1 MEVGTGRALSA
12 VILVTWTA
20 TPGETARAR
29 RGSKNSSVRGCEWA
43 PQLLHSCV
51 PSPGPAPFFF
61 YLRSS
66 FNILA
71 EPSRARTEKERERMA
86 GVRFLLGPRPN
97 PRFLPSPPRRANFSS
112 ASFVAR
118 GGTNTKSSWKAPLIV
133 LNAIDNLD
141 IARMY
146 TRGATRMLAGDLT
159 DRAIFVEQRG
169 HRLASSGQGALVL
182 PPVPSSPPLV
192 FETLKLPG
200 CSNSWGRVLIVNRR
214 GSRKWGRMISTEVV
228 LEMISLS

>member
-71 EPSRARTEKERERMA
+71 EPSRARTEKEREREN
-86 GVRFLLGPRPN
+86 GRRQIFTRPASKSS
-97 PRFLPSPPRRANFSS
+97 LPSFAPSSSKFFVGLVRRSRRN
-112 ASFVAR
+112 
-118 GGTNTKSSWKAPLIV
+118 KHPSWKAPLIV

-146 TRGATRMLAGDLT
+146 TKGTTGMLAGDLT

>member
-51 PSPGPAPFFF
+51 PSPGPALFFF

-71 EPSRARTEKERERMA
+71 EPSRARTEREREWPASDFYSARVQILA
-86 GVRFLLGPRPN
+86 SFLRPLVEQIFRRPRSSFAEEQTPN
-97 PRFLPSPPRRANFSS
+97 PPLAKGTANRFKRDRQSRYRSN
-112 ASFVAR
+112 VYQE
-118 GGTNTKSSWKAPLIV
+118 GNENV
-133 LNAIDNLD
+133 
-141 IARMY
+141 
-146 TRGATRMLAGDLT
+146 GDLT

>member
-71 EPSRARTEKERERMA
+71 ERAPHAHTHTEGERERGME
-86 GVRFLLGPRPN
+86 GGRERENGRRQIFTRPASKSS
-97 PRFLPSPPRRANFSS
+97 LPSSPPWCTRRANFSS
-112 ASFVAR
+112 ASFVVR
-118 GGTNTKSSWKAPLIV
+118 GGTNTPSPRSRSRKAATRW
-133 LNAIDNLD
+133 NGGTANRFKRNRHLD

-146 TRGATRMLAGDLT
+146 YENVGRQFNR
-159 DRAIFVEQRG
+159 
-169 HRLASSGQGALVL
+169 SGNI
-182 PPVPSSPPLV
+182 
-192 FETLKLPG
+192 
-200 CSNSWGRVLIVNRR
+200 C
-214 GSRKWGRMISTEVV
+214 
-228 LEMISLS
+228 

>member
-1 MEVGTGRALSA
+1 M
-12 VILVTWTA
+12 
-20 TPGETARAR
+20 
-29 RGSKNSSVRGCEWA
+29 
-43 PQLLHSCV
+43 

-71 EPSRARTEKERERMA
+71 EPSRARTEKEREREN
-86 GVRFLLGPRPN
+86 GRRQIFTRPASKSS
-97 PRFLPSPPRRANFSS
+97 LPSFAPSSSKFFVGLVRRSRRNKHQTLPS
-112 ASFVAR
+112 R
-118 GGTNTKSSWKAPLIV
+118 KAPLIV

-182 PPVPSSPPLV
+182 PPVPFSS
-192 FETLKLPG
+192 F
-200 CSNSWGRVLIVNRR
+200 
-214 GSRKWGRMISTEVV
+214 SRFRNAKITWMLEWLGPCFNCESTRIEKVRKDDFDR
-228 LEMISLS
+228 SSFGND

>member
-1 MEVGTGRALSA
+1 MWMSPAAATFLCAIAGTRAVFLLFTFLLQYFSRT
-12 VILVTWTA
+12 I
-20 TPGETARAR
+20 ARAHR
-29 RGSKNSSVRGCEWA
+29 
-43 PQLLHSCV
+43 
-51 PSPGPAPFFF
+51 
-61 YLRSS
+61 
-66 FNILA
+66 
-71 EPSRARTEKERERMA
+71 ERERMA

-133 LNAIDNLD
+133 LNAIDNLN

-182 PPVPSSPPLV
+182 PPVPYSSSHFRNAKITWML
-192 FETLKLPG
+192 E
-200 CSNSWGRVLIVNRR
+200 WGRLGPCFNCE
-214 GSRKWGRMISTEVV
+214 STRIEEGWYEV
-228 LEMISLS
+228 IFGND

>member
-1 MEVGTGRALSA
+1 MWMSPAAATFLCAIAGTRAVFLLFTFLLQYFSRT
-12 VILVTWTA
+12 I
-20 TPGETARAR
+20 ARAHR
-29 RGSKNSSVRGCEWA
+29 
-43 PQLLHSCV
+43 
-51 PSPGPAPFFF
+51 
-61 YLRSS
+61 
-66 FNILA
+66 
-71 EPSRARTEKERERMA
+71 EREREN
-86 GVRFLLGPRPN
+86 GRRQIFTRPASKSS
-97 PRFLPSPPRRANFSS
+97 LPSFAPSSSKFFVGLVRRSRRNKHQTLPS
-112 ASFVAR
+112 R
-118 GGTNTKSSWKAPLIV
+118 KAPLIV

-214 GSRKWGRMISTEVV
+214 GSRKDDMK
-228 LEMISLS
+228 

>member
-29 RGSKNSSVRGCEWA
+29 RGSKN
-43 PQLLHSCV
+43 SCV

-71 EPSRARTEKERERMA
+71 EPSRARTEKEREREN
-86 GVRFLLGPRPN
+86 GRRQIFTRPASKSS
-97 PRFLPSPPRRANFSS
+97 LPSFAPSSSKFFVGLVRRSRRNKHQTLPS
-112 ASFVAR
+112 R
-118 GGTNTKSSWKAPLIV
+118 KAPLIV

-146 TRGATRMLAGDLT
+146 TKRATRMLA
-159 DRAIFVEQRG
+159 I
-169 HRLASSGQGALVL
+169 
-182 PPVPSSPPLV
+182 
-192 FETLKLPG
+192 
-200 CSNSWGRVLIVNRR
+200 
-214 GSRKWGRMISTEVV
+214 
-228 LEMISLS
+228 

>member
-71 EPSRARTEKERERMA
+71 EPSRARTEKEREREN
-86 GVRFLLGPRPN
+86 GRRQIFTRPASKSS
-97 PRFLPSPPRRANFSS
+97 LPSFAPSSSKFFVGLVRRSRRNKHQILMKGTANRFKRDRQSQYRSNVYEGGNENVGRRFNRSGNICWTARTPAGQFRPGSSGSSSRSFFSS
-112 ASFVAR
+112 SRFR
-118 GGTNTKSSWKAPLIV
+118 
-133 LNAIDNLD
+133 NAKI
-141 IARMY
+141 
-146 TRGATRMLAGDLT
+146 TWML
-159 DRAIFVEQRG
+159 E
-169 HRLASSGQGALVL
+169 
-182 PPVPSSPPLV
+182 
-192 FETLKLPG
+192 
-200 CSNSWGRVLIVNRR
+200 
-214 GSRKWGRMISTEVV
+214 
-228 LEMISLS
+228 

>member
-71 EPSRARTEKERERMA
+71 EPSRARTEREREWPASDFYSAR
-86 GVRFLLGPRPN
+86 VQIL
-97 PRFLPSPPRRANFSS
+97 
-112 ASFVAR
+112 ASFLRPLVEQIFRRPRSSLAEEQTPLVK
-118 GGTNTKSSWKAPLIV
+118 GTANRFKRDRQSRYRSNV
-133 LNAIDNLD
+133 YQEGNENV
-141 IARMY
+141 
-146 TRGATRMLAGDLT
+146 GDLT

-182 PPVPSSPPLV
+182 PPVPFSS
-192 FETLKLPG
+192 F
-200 CSNSWGRVLIVNRR
+200 
-214 GSRKWGRMISTEVV
+214 SRFRNAKITWM
-228 LEMISLS
+228 LE

>member
-1 MEVGTGRALSA
+1 MEVGTGRTLSA

-71 EPSRARTEKERERMA
+71 EPSRARTEREREREWPASDFYSARVQILASFLRPLVEQIFRRPRSSLAEEQTPLVKGTANRFKRDRQSRYRSNVYEGGNENVGRRFNRSGNICWTARTPA
-86 GVRFLLGPRPN
+86 GQFRPGSSGSSS
-97 PRFLPSPPRRANFSS
+97 RSFFSS
-112 ASFVAR
+112 SRFR
-118 GGTNTKSSWKAPLIV
+118 
-133 LNAIDNLD
+133 NAKI
-141 IARMY
+141 
-146 TRGATRMLAGDLT
+146 TWML
-159 DRAIFVEQRG
+159 E
-169 HRLASSGQGALVL
+169 
-182 PPVPSSPPLV
+182 
-192 FETLKLPG
+192 
-200 CSNSWGRVLIVNRR
+200 
-214 GSRKWGRMISTEVV
+214 
-228 LEMISLS
+228 

>member
-71 EPSRARTEKERERMA
+71 EPSRARTEKEREREN
-86 GVRFLLGPRPN
+86 GRRQIFTRPASKSS
-97 PRFLPSPPRRANFSS
+97 LPSFAPSSSKFFVGLVRRSRRN
-112 ASFVAR
+112 
-118 GGTNTKSSWKAPLIV
+118 KHPSWKAPLIV

-146 TRGATRMLAGDLT
+146 TKGTTGMLAGDLT

-169 HRLASSGQGALVL
+169 HRLSSSGQGALVL
-182 PPVPSSPPLV
+182 PPVPYSSSRFRNAKITWML
-192 FETLKLPG
+192 E
-200 CSNSWGRVLIVNRR
+200 WGRLGPCFNCE
-214 GSRKWGRMISTEVV
+214 STRIEEGWYEV
-228 LEMISLS
+228 IFGND